1 MDSEL
6 IGLHVKV
13 YWLSNYFLSLGV
25 INNSRSPLTLFVVL
39 LSTVSVAYS

>member
-1 MDSEL
+1 MDSDL

-13 YWLSNYFLSLGV
+13 YWLSNCFFALGI
-25 INNSRSPLTLFVVL
+25 INNYMSPLTLFVVF